1 MNTII
6 HQLAIG
12 ATVCVISLFWSNP
25 VLAKPGGCRGYGPFY
40 GGNYQQRVYEKQSVE
55 DITGQVISVHN
66 ITSPRNTSGGV
77 HLIVKTAKED
87 IDVHLGPAWYI
98 NNQNIKINLQDKI
111 RVRGWRISIAGKP
124 AIIAAEVAKG
134 DQVITLRNPD
144 GSPLWSGRERWY

>member
-1 MNTII
+1 MNRII
-6 HQLAIG
+6 HQLAIS
-12 ATVCVISLFWSNP
+12 ASVFVISLLPANP
-25 VLAKPGGCRGYGPFY
+25 ALAQPGGCCGYGSCY
-40 GGNYQQRVYEKQSVE
+40 GGNYQQRMYKTQSIE